1 MKNFNV
7 LLSALC
13 IITSGYS
20 SAQSKDPKK
29 PNIVIIMVDDVAQN
43 SLSCYSHGMQ
53 YPTPN
58 IDRIAKKGLLFT
70 DSYAQPS
77 CTAGRAALITGQLP
91 IRTGLTTVGQPGN
104 PVGLKKE
111 DPTIAELLKPMGYMT
126 CQIGKNHL
134 GDRNEHLPTVHGF
147 DRFYGI
153 LYHLNVLE
161 EPQQEDYPKGE
172 AFKNKYGP
180 RGIIE
185 SFASTKDDGTND
197 PRFGKIGKQT
207 VKDLGSLTIE
217 GMKSFDDT
225 CVKRSKK
232 FMKDAKDAGKPFLLW
247 HNSSRMHVYTHL
259 KDEHKNLAT
268 PISEDMDK
276 FGSGLMEHDMQVG
289 QLLDYLKE
297 LGIEDNTIVI
307 YTSDNGPE
315 QSTWPDAGTTMFRG
329 EKMTTWEGGVGV
341 PFLICW
347 PNTIPAGEYRNGITS
362 LEDVLP
368 TIMAAVGEKDVK
380 EKLTKGYKAGD
391 MTYKVHLDGFNSLD
405 YWSGKTKTPSRNV
418 YYYWYESS
426 LSGIRVGAWKMLFAT
441 KPNGKYNGDLTKHTM
456 PMLFN
461 LRKDPFEVYDGEIG
475 FHQIM
480 KKSWVIQPAIGYI
493 QDLMGTFQEFPVRQG
508 AASLDMNKAVEA
520 ALNATSK

>member
-1 MKNFNV
+1 MKRTYLFTLMV
-7 LLSALC
+7 FIGISC
-13 IITSGYS
+13 F
-20 SAQSKDPKK
+20 AQDTQK
-29 PNIVIIMVDDVAQN
+29 PNILIIMVDDVAQN

-58 IDRIAKKGLLFT
+58 IDRIAKSGILFT

-91 IRTGLTTVGQPGN
+91 IRTGLATVGQPGN
-104 PVGLKKE
+104 PIGIKKE
-111 DPTIAELLKPMGYMT
+111 DPTIAELLKPMDYMT
-126 CQIGKNHL
+126 AQIGKNHL

-147 DRFYGI
+147 DQFYGI

-161 EPQQEDYPKGE
+161 EPQQDDYPKTE

-180 RGIIE
+180 RGVIE
-185 SFASTKDDGTND
+185 SYATNTDDATVD

-207 VKDLGSLTIE
+207 VKDLGLLTAE
-217 GMKSFDDT
+217 KMKSFDDS
-225 CVKRSKK
+225 CVARSKA
-232 FMKDAKDAGKPFLLW
+232 FMKKAKDAGKPFFLW
-247 HNSSRMHVYTHL
+247 HNSSRMHVYVHL

-268 PISEDMDK
+268 PISEDEDR

-289 QLLDYLKE
+289 ELLDYLKE
-297 LGIEDNTIVI
+297 LGMDKNTIVI

-329 EKMTTWEGGVGV
+329 EKMTSWEGGVRV
-341 PFLICW
+341 PLLVSW
-347 PNTIPAGEYRNGITS
+347 PGHIPAGQDRNDISS

-368 TIMAAVGEKDVK
+368 TLMAAVGQPDIVA
-380 EKLTKGYKAGD
+380 KLKSGYQAGD
-391 MTYKVHLDGFNSLD
+391 MNYKVHIDGINNLD
-405 YWSGKTKTPSRNV
+405 YWEGKTDTSARN
-418 YYYWYESS
+418 YYFYWYESS
-426 LSGIRVGAWKMLFAT
+426 LCGIRVGPWKMLFAS
-441 KPNGKYNGDLTKHTM
+441 KPNGRYAEDMVKHTM

-480 KKSWVIQPAIGYI
+480 KKSWLIQPAVGSI
-493 QDLMGTFQEFPVRQG
+493 QDLMATFKDFPPRQTS
-508 AASLDMNKAVEA
+508 ASLDLNSAVESALKA
-520 ALNATSK
+520 AGN